1 MKILQ
6 AARNTLAGIAV
17 AAAFFVLGSVGA
29 AEHNTIPFGQ
39 FCLQATIGM
48 VLFGAGV
55 LGSKSIENEIEWRK
69 RRDT

>member
-29 AEHNTIPFGQ
+29 VEHDSIPFKQ
-39 FCLQATIGM
+39 FCIQAVVGM
-48 VLFGAGV
+48 AIFGAST
-55 LGSKSIENEIEWRK
+55 LGAATVQNEINWRGRK
-69 RRDT
+69 